1 MFINDKKKVF
11 MSKRVIGIDLGTG
24 NSAVATIESGVPTII
39 VNSEGNRT
47 TPSIIGLK
55 DGERKVGESAKR
67 QRVVAPTETVSLIK
81 RFMGVD
87 YSKCEEIMKHVS
99 YKVVNVDGKPR
110 VDIGDRKYSPEE
122 LSSMILAK
130 MKKSAEDF
138 CGEEVVDAVITCP
151 AWFDNSAREA
161 TKLAGEMAGLKVH
174 RIINEPTAA
183 ILASDI
189 DTSSG
194 SKIILVADI
203 GCGTTDFSVCEVSD
217 GMVEVLASKGDVFL
231 GGSDFDNAIV
241 SWIVNVLKTENNV
254 DVTNDTQ
261 AMQRILDAAENAK
274 IDLSSS
280 TSTDISLPYIT
291 IKDNVPVHLN
301 TTLTRAKMEQLTDN
315 LVERIISCGKEAV
328 SAAKINKSDINC
340 ILMVGGQSRSLAI
353 REALKKEFGVELNL
367 SVNPDEAVA
376 LGAAVQANIIVGGDG
391 AKDILLLDVTP
402 ISMGIETMGGVFTKL
417 IEANT
422 TIPCKKTEI
431 FSTAVDNQPTVDIRV
446 LQGERPMAKDNKEI
460 GLFRLDGIMPAPRG
474 IPQIEVSF
482 DIDANGL
489 LKVTAIDK
497 ATNKEQSITIQ
508 SQGTLSKEEIERI
521 KREAEEF
528 AESDKKEREIAD
540 TINKGDSMVFS
551 NEKMLKE
558 MDGKISDEDKSSIQT
573 LVDDMKKAVSDKNVD
588 EINRIES
595 LINTK
600 WNEIST
606 RLYSAQQQQATETTT
621 NTDSTENVKDA
632 EFEEVK

>member
-1 MFINDKKKVF
+1 

-87 YSKCEEIMKHVS
+87 YSKCGEIIKHVS

-203 GCGTTDFSVCEVSD
+203 GCKCI
-217 GMVEVLASKGDVFL
+217 AS
-231 GGSDFDNAIV
+231 
-241 SWIVNVLKTENNV
+241 
-254 DVTNDTQ
+254 
-261 AMQRILDAAENAK
+261 
-274 IDLSSS
+274 
-280 TSTDISLPYIT
+280 
-291 IKDNVPVHLN
+291 
-301 TTLTRAKMEQLTDN
+301 
-315 LVERIISCGKEAV
+315 
-328 SAAKINKSDINC
+328 
-340 ILMVGGQSRSLAI
+340 
-353 REALKKEFGVELNL
+353 AL
-367 SVNPDEAVA
+367 
-376 LGAAVQANIIVGGDG
+376 
-391 AKDILLLDVTP
+391 
-402 ISMGIETMGGVFTKL
+402 
-417 IEANT
+417 
-422 TIPCKKTEI
+422 
-431 FSTAVDNQPTVDIRV
+431 
-446 LQGERPMAKDNKEI
+446 
-460 GLFRLDGIMPAPRG
+460 
-474 IPQIEVSF
+474 
-482 DIDANGL
+482 
-489 LKVTAIDK
+489 
-497 ATNKEQSITIQ
+497 
-508 SQGTLSKEEIERI
+508 
-521 KREAEEF
+521 
-528 AESDKKEREIAD
+528 IA
-540 TINKGDSMVFS
+540 
-551 NEKMLKE
+551 
-558 MDGKISDEDKSSIQT
+558 
-573 LVDDMKKAVSDKNVD
+573 
-588 EINRIES
+588 
-595 LINTK
+595 
-600 WNEIST
+600 
-606 RLYSAQQQQATETTT
+606 
-621 NTDSTENVKDA
+621 
-632 EFEEVK
+632 

>member
-1 MFINDKKKVF
+1 MFINYKKKVF

-87 YSKCEEIMKHVS
+87 YSKCDEIIKHVS

-203 GCGTTDFSVCEVSD
+203 GCKCI
-217 GMVEVLASKGDVFL
+217 AS
-231 GGSDFDNAIV
+231 
-241 SWIVNVLKTENNV
+241 
-254 DVTNDTQ
+254 
-261 AMQRILDAAENAK
+261 
-274 IDLSSS
+274 
-280 TSTDISLPYIT
+280 
-291 IKDNVPVHLN
+291 
-301 TTLTRAKMEQLTDN
+301 
-315 LVERIISCGKEAV
+315 
-328 SAAKINKSDINC
+328 
-340 ILMVGGQSRSLAI
+340 
-353 REALKKEFGVELNL
+353 AL
-367 SVNPDEAVA
+367 
-376 LGAAVQANIIVGGDG
+376 
-391 AKDILLLDVTP
+391 
-402 ISMGIETMGGVFTKL
+402 
-417 IEANT
+417 
-422 TIPCKKTEI
+422 
-431 FSTAVDNQPTVDIRV
+431 
-446 LQGERPMAKDNKEI
+446 
-460 GLFRLDGIMPAPRG
+460 
-474 IPQIEVSF
+474 
-482 DIDANGL
+482 
-489 LKVTAIDK
+489 
-497 ATNKEQSITIQ
+497 
-508 SQGTLSKEEIERI
+508 
-521 KREAEEF
+521 
-528 AESDKKEREIAD
+528 IA
-540 TINKGDSMVFS
+540 
-551 NEKMLKE
+551 
-558 MDGKISDEDKSSIQT
+558 
-573 LVDDMKKAVSDKNVD
+573 
-588 EINRIES
+588 
-595 LINTK
+595 
-600 WNEIST
+600 
-606 RLYSAQQQQATETTT
+606 
-621 NTDSTENVKDA
+621 
-632 EFEEVK
+632 

>member
-1 MFINDKKKVF
+1 

-24 NSAVATIESGVPTII
+24 NSAVATIEGGVPTII

-47 TPSIIGLK
+47 TPSVIGLK

-67 QRVVAPTETVSLIK
+67 QRVVAPKETVSLIK

-87 YSKCEEIMKHVS
+87 YSKCDEIMKHVS

-217 GMVEVLASKGDVFL
+217 NMVEVLASKGDVFL
-231 GGSDFDNAIV
+231 GGSDFDNAIT

-261 AMQRILDAAENAK
+261 AMQRILEAAENAK

-280 TSTDISLPYIT
+280 TSTDISLPYIA

-301 TTLTRAKMEQLTDN
+301 TTLTRAKMEQLTNN

-328 SAAKINKSDINC
+328 SSAKVNKSDINC

-376 LGAAVQANIIVGGDG
+376 LGAAIQANIIVGGVG

-508 SQGTLSKEEIERI
+508 SQGTLSQEEIERI

-540 TINKGDSMVFS
+540 TINKGDAMVFS

-558 MDGKISDEDKSSIQT
+558 MDDKLSDEEKSSIKT

-595 LINTK
+595 LINAK

-606 RLYSAQQQQATETTT
+606 RLYSTQQQQATETTT
-621 NTDSTENVKDA
+621 NTDSTENIKDA

>member
-1 MFINDKKKVF
+1 

-47 TPSIIGLK
+47 TPSVIGLK

-87 YSKCEEIMKHVS
+87 YNKCDEIIKHVS

-110 VDIGDRKYSPEE
+110 VDIGDRKFSPEE

-189 DTSSG
+189 DTSNG

-231 GGSDFDNAIV
+231 GGSDFDNAIA
-241 SWIVNVLKTENNV
+241 SWIVDVLKTDNGV

-261 AMQRILDAAENAK
+261 AMQRILEAAENAK

-301 TTLTRAKMEQLTDN
+301 TNLTRAKMEQLTDN

-540 TINKGDSMVFS
+540 TINKGDAMVFS

-558 MDGKISDEDKSSIQT
+558 MDDKISDEEKSSIQT

-595 LINTK
+595 LINAK

-606 RLYSAQQQQATETTT
+606 RLYSTQQQQATETTT

>member
-1 MFINDKKKVF
+1 

-87 YSKCEEIMKHVS
+87 YSKCDEIIKHVS

-110 VDIGDRKYSPEE
+110 VDIGGRKYSPEE

-417 IEANT
+417 IDANT

-482 DIDANGL
+482 EIDANGL

-558 MDGKISDEDKSSIQT
+558 MDGKISDEDKL
-573 LVDDMKKAVSDKNVD
+573 LVARARRIRNFLSQPFFVAEVFSGNKGIYVPLKETIRSFKEILEGKYDSLPEQAFLYVGTIEDAIKKA
-588 EINRIES
+588 
-595 LINTK
+595 
-600 WNEIST
+600 
-606 RLYSAQQQQATETTT
+606 
-621 NTDSTENVKDA
+621 ENL
-632 EFEEVK
+632 

>member
-1 MFINDKKKVF
+1 

-87 YSKCEEIMKHVS
+87 YSKCDEIIKHVS

-110 VDIGDRKYSPEE
+110 VDIGGRKYSPEE

-417 IEANT
+417 IDANT